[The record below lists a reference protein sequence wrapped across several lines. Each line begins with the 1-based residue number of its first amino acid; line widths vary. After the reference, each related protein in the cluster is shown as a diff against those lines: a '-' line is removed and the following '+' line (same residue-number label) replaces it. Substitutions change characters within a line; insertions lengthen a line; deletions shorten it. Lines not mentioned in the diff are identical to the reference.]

1 MIRLI
6 WLHFI
11 FENIIWFQNV
21 ETTNKILWRCSSND
35 NKLAFFSQ
43 ENLIS
48 RENTLLFERKIV
60 SLRSEIFAII
70 PTKNQTNIYMQDAV
84 VNKIKSK
91 IAHGKFGEIYF
102 VSSFPQ
108 YDVEYVTKL
117 LAIFE
122 REGIISR
129 IAKGVYVKARKT
141 RFGVLYPSAFELVTE
156 IAKRDKAVII
166 PTGATAANRLG
177 FSTQVPMNTSFLTTG
192 SGRKLSLGNRTVT
205 LKHGAPR
212 NFAFRGKLMQ
222 ELVQALRSIGENNIT
237 KEDEGQ
243 IAKLLAETP
252 EKDTIEHDLLLA
264 PVWMRQIIKRN
275 IKGQDNE

>member
-1 MIRLI
+1 M
-6 WLHFI
+6 
-11 FENIIWFQNV
+11 EN
-21 ETTNKILWRCSSND
+21 
-35 NKLAFFSQ
+35 
-43 ENLIS
+43 
-48 RENTLLFERKIV
+48 
-60 SLRSEIFAII
+60 
-70 PTKNQTNIYMQDAV
+70 AV
-84 VNKIKSK
+84 VQQIRKRITRS
-91 IAHGKFGEIYF
+91 KFGEIFF

-122 REGIISR
+122 KEGLITR

-141 RFGVLYPSAFELVTE
+141 RFGILYPSAYELVKE
-156 IAKRDKAVII
+156 ISKRDKAKVI

-177 FSTQVPMNTSFLTTG
+177 FSTQVPMNTIFLTTG
-192 SGRKLSLGNRTVT
+192 SGRKLKLGNRTVT

-222 ELVQALRSIGENNIT
+222 ELVQALRSMGENNLT

-252 EKDTIEHDLLLA
+252 EKDTIGHDLLLA

-275 IKGQDNE
+275 VKGQDNE